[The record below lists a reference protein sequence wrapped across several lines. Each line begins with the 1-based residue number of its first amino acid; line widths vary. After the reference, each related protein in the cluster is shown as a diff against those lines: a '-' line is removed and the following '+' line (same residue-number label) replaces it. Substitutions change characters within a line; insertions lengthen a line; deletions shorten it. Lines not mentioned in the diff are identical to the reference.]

1 MVVADGLEPSTP
13 ALSRRC
19 SNQLSYATI
28 RVSGGAGRSRT
39 DDILLAKQALYQL
52 SYGPGSGPG
61 RRRSGKPAGPD
72 PCRCYQ
78 MPGKEQKINSVLRKF
93 IFVRYYGAFS
103 SCPLRDIRTIYGL
116 DRSLSVFL
124 L

>member
-52 SYGPGSGPG
+52 SYGPRRDRSAARDPVGGS
-61 RRRSGKPAGPD
+61 
-72 PCRCYQ
+72 CRCYQ
-78 MPGKEQKINSVLRKF
+78 IPGKERKVNPVLRKF
-93 IFVRYYGAFS
+93 IFCVFLAYRFVVSLAGHS
-103 SCPLRDIRTIYGL
+103 NNIRPMPVGI
-116 DRSLSVFL
+116 SVFL

>member
-52 SYGPGSGPG
+52 SYGPLRGQVGGQGSVEG
-61 RRRSGKPAGPD
+61 S
-72 PCRCYQ
+72 CRCYQ
-78 MPGKEQKINSVLRKF
+78 IPGKEQKVNPVLRKF
-93 IFVRYYGAFS
+93 IFVCFS
-103 SCPLRDIRTIYGL
+103 A
-116 DRSLSVFL
+116 
-124 L
+124 

>member
-61 RRRSGKPAGPD
+61 RRRAGRPVET
-72 PCRCYQ
+72 
-78 MPGKEQKINSVLRKF
+78 G
-93 IFVRYYGAFS
+93 
-103 SCPLRDIRTIYGL
+103 
-116 DRSLSVFL
+116 SLSL
-124 L
+124 LSDAWERTES